1 MNACPSINTGALKT
15 QLSAERNNHHFQFL
29 LLFKQLPENQ
39 PFKIKKK
46 KSQQGTPHL
55 GGFQTKRHIFQKRR
69 KEQPV
74 KFESLTHVTI
84 RKLLE
89 NN

>member
-46 KSQQGTPHL
+46 KITTGNATPRWISNKTTHL
-55 GGFQTKRHIFQKRR
+55 SKKKKKATCEI
-69 KEQPV
+69 
-74 KFESLTHVTI
+74 
-84 RKLLE
+84 
-89 NN
+89 

>member
-46 KSQQGTPHL
+46 KNHNRE
-55 GGFQTKRHIFQKRR
+55 RH
-69 KEQPV
+69 
-74 KFESLTHVTI
+74 T
-84 RKLLE
+84 
-89 NN
+89 